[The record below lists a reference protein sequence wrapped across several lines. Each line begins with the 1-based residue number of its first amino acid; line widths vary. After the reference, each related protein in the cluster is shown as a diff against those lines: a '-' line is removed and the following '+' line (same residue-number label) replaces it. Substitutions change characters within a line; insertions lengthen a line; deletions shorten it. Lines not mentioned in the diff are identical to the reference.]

1 MKLVGVKVGQ
11 ILKDKFGNKF
21 EVTQIDDGD
30 DFMPVELKC
39 VKFVKDVCFGRDTIT
54 KPNFH
59 SWILKDR
66 SKILSSDS
74 IVGEFLKEHFYP
86 SEYNSFDDL
95 ELIDI
100 VLNGVECRFLFG
112 DAKAIKKVDVTLK
125 DLCID
130 DNTNYPTKDNVRLD
144 DIIVDKN
151 GTEYRVI
158 ARNSTGID
166 VKYVREFVG
175 IDGVVF
181 NVNSTMY
188 VPFSN
193 SSYPDGMFT
202 TKEFVFKNK

>member
-1 MKLVGVKVGQ
+1 MKLDDVKIGQ
-11 ILKDKFGNKF
+11 ILEDKFGNKF
-21 EVTQIDDGD
+21 EVTQIDTD
-30 DFMPVELKC
+30 DKLMPVGLKC
-39 VKFVKDVCFGRDTIT
+39 VKFVKNVCTGCTTIT
-54 KPNFH
+54 KPNFRF
-59 SWILKDR
+59 WVLKDR
-66 SKILSSDS
+66 SRILSSDS

-130 DNTNYPTKDNVRLD
+130 DNTNYLTKDNVRLD

-181 NVNSTMY
+181 NVDSTMY